1 MAFKRVSLSLN
12 ENILEY
18 LDSEANRIG
27 VSRSAMVA
35 LMLEGYRTQKESM
48 LVVNQMK
55 ELMQKFEDE
64 DESKA

>member
-1 MAFKRVSLSLN
+1 MAFKRISLSLN

-27 VSRSAMVA
+27 VTRSAMVA

-64 DESKA
+64 DKSKA